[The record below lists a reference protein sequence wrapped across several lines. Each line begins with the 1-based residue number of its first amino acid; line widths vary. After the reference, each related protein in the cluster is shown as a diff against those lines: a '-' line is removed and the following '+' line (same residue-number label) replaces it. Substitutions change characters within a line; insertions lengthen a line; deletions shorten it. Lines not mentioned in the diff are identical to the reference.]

1 MISES
6 AAKALAEEWRL
17 EIESIC
23 VDGWSRSAS
32 MSARLPDWADPML
45 RVSIDLSP
53 LLRGGEEDEDFSG
66 RRYSRWA
73 FRLSELWKARIESF
87 GDEYWSSAN
96 WTRVW
101 NPWIDSE
108 YRVWSFSV
116 AADSDRLAVAER
128 DRRLRQLGL

>member
-6 AAKALAEEWRL
+6 AARALAEEWRL
-17 EIESIC
+17 EIESIS
-23 VDGWSRSAS
+23 VDGWSRAASVSLDLPGWAYPKLRFSAE
-32 MSARLPDWADPML
+32 
-45 RVSIDLSP
+45 LSP
-53 LLRGGEEDEDFSG
+53 LFRGAEQDEDFSG
-66 RRYSRWA
+66 KRYSRWA

-87 GDEYWSSAN
+87 GEEYWSSAN

-116 AADSDRLAVAER
+116 AADADRLVAAER

>member
-23 VDGWSRSAS
+23 VDGWSRRASATLGLPCWDDPRLRF
-32 MSARLPDWADPML
+32 SAELSELEKGGRELE
-45 RVSIDLSP
+45 DLSDR
-53 LLRGGEEDEDFSG
+53 L
-66 RRYSRWA
+66 YSRWA
-73 FRLSELWKARIESF
+73 FRLSEVWKAKIESF
-87 GDEYWSSAN
+87 GEEYWHSAN

-101 NPWIDSE
+101 NSWIESE

-116 AADSDRLAVAER
+116 VAVAESLAAAER
-128 DRRLRQLGL
+128 DRRLGQLGL